1 MFEKLLTFKL
11 KLYII
16 PKEIRRAECGCHL
29 NLAKESE
36 VVYMLEEILL
46 QFLILSLFANAILTI
61 ISIILIIALVIV
73 TYNKNHISAAK

>member
-1 MFEKLLTFKL
+1 
-11 KLYII
+11 
-16 PKEIRRAECGCHL
+16 
-29 NLAKESE
+29 
-36 VVYMLEEILL
+36 MLEEILL